1 MLRQMDGK
9 QMDGKQIL
17 KFYIRLLLY
26 IDDIHNKYRN
36 IEIAKSSSGS
46 DSEDSFLKFTKRER
60 KSDLIEQLKD
70 NLKYNKENPYGVSID
85 NTLVRLFEQ
94 KKQEPAQTAS
104 EVTALNVAESEVKP
118 KSTLKLAQAA
128 AALPLA
134 ALSAVSDAGLGEL
147 DE

>member
-26 IDDIHNKYRN
+26 IDDIHNKYRK
-36 IEIAKSSSGS
+36 IKIAKSSSGS

-60 KSDLIEQLKD
+60 NSDLIEQLKE
-70 NLKYNKENPYGVSID
+70 NLIYNKEDPYGVSID
-85 NTLVRLFEQ
+85 KTFVGLFEQ

-104 EVTALNVAESEVKP
+104 EVTEASEASEASKVKP
-118 KSTLKLAQAA
+118 
-128 AALPLA
+128 
-134 ALSAVSDAGLGEL
+134 
-147 DE
+147 